1 MCTATRGR
9 SVAGAIE
16 WTRDDMGATT
26 PEQIDELMQVAYKL
40 KDAEAV
46 ADLYED
52 DALFANTDAGW
63 TAVGR
68 AELVARVKEMFAAFS
83 VTGWETDRLKFVQA
97 GDYAFS
103 HDTIVTRVVFRGGKV
118 LDVAGRGTTIAHKGA
133 DGNWRLL
140 VGHASSL

>member
-1 MCTATRGR
+1 MDGRWSRGTRREVQGD
-9 SVAGAIE
+9 VH
-16 WTRDDMGATT
+16 
-26 PEQIDELMQVAYKL
+26 
-40 KDAEAV
+40 
-46 ADLYED
+46 
-52 DALFANTDAGW
+52 N
-63 TAVGR
+63 
-68 AELVARVKEMFAAFS
+68 FS
-83 VTGWETDRLKFVQA
+83 VNGWGADRLKFVQA